1 MVEENVTI
9 IDTIDDY
16 NKLMGL
22 ETLHP
27 LVAVVDVSQA
37 NPVAASA
44 ERTWNYGVYSLWLK
58 QAYCG
63 DLTLRLP
70 RGYRDQFRSRAGGA
84 FQARARL

>member
-1 MVEENVTI
+1 MAEEKVTI

-44 ERTWNYGVYSLWLK
+44 ERTWN
-58 QAYCG
+58 
-63 DLTLRLP
+63 
-70 RGYRDQFRSRAGGA
+70 
-84 FQARARL
+84 